1 MSAWF
6 ARIWIALINAT
17 AGWTI
22 ARRTRWAR
30 VLGDLL
36 WVLIRPRRRVTLAN
50 LRACFPQ
57 MPDSERSAL
66 GRACFR
72 NIARSV
78 LDHGLLWNGT
88 REQVEDFV
96 QFDGYDELLDLTRAM
111 PVIMLAPHFIGL
123 DAAAIRTSLS
133 MRGFAIYA
141 RQSNPAWDNAATAGR
156 NRFTEQLLIPRNEE
170 GALRRSLRAL
180 KSGLPMYYLPDMDN
194 GEHNSIFVPFFGVQ
208 AATLPMLSRLAR
220 LAGAKVVMLVAEM
233 TDRGYTVH
241 CSGPWDDFPTGS
253 VEEDTLRMNREV
265 EAWVRRFPDQYL
277 WAHRRFKTRPP
288 GTPPI
293 Y

>member
-6 ARIWIALINAT
+6 TRVWIALINAT
-17 AGWTI
+17 AGWAI

-36 WVLIRPRRRVTLAN
+36 WVLVRPRRRVTLAN
-50 LRACFPQ
+50 LRACFPK

-78 LDHGLLWNGT
+78 LDHGLLWTGT

-96 QFDGYDELLDLTRAM
+96 TLQGFDDLLALSREA
-111 PVIMLAPHFIGL
+111 PLIMLVPHFVGL
-123 DAAAIRTSLS
+123 DAAAIRVSLE
-133 MRGFAIYA
+133 MRGFAIFA
-141 RQSNPAWDNAATAGR
+141 RQSNPVWDNAANAGR
-156 NRFTEQLLIPRNEE
+156 NRFTEQLLIPRNEQ

-180 KSGLPMYYLPDMDN
+180 NSGLPMYYLPDMDN
-194 GEHNSIFVPFFGVQ
+194 GKHNSIFVPFFGVQ

-233 TDRGYTVH
+233 TDRGYIVH
-241 CSGPWDDFPTGS
+241 WSSPWKDFPTGS
-253 VEEDTLRMNREV
+253 VEDDTLRMNREIEV
-265 EAWVRRFPDQYL
+265 WVRRFPDQYL
-277 WAHRRFKTRPP
+277 WVHRRFKTRPW
-288 GTPPI
+288 GAPPI